1 MIQAAETLLRESGL
15 SGAGIKQLVAE
26 SGAPVGSVYHFF
38 PGGKTQIVTET
49 LRLHS
54 AKVASLLEDAFGDE
68 AEPLPKRLRA
78 LFRRAAKGFEAA
90 GADKSCAIAGV
101 TLDLRASDESLRQVC
116 DSSFSQWVDVVA
128 SHLPWPDVATR
139 RSFATMVV
147 LALEGA
153 FVLARAE
160 KAGDAFTTA
169 GDWLARLAEAGLSES
184 PKSPK
189 SKGES
194 RAPSSPADQTRQP
207 VPVSHGPA
215 RRRRRA
221 SPRRRRAKEA

>member
-15 SGAGIKQLVAE
+15 SGAGIKQLVAR

-54 AKVASLLEDAFGDE
+54 AKVVRLFEHALGDA
-68 AEPLPKRLRA
+68 AVPLPARLRA
-78 LFRRAAKGFEAA
+78 LFRMAANGFEAA

-101 TLDLRASDESLRQVC
+101 TLDLRASDHSLRQVC
-116 DSSFSQWVDVVA
+116 DASFNQWVDDIA
-128 SHLPWPDVATR
+128 SHLPWPDVETR

-147 LALEGA
+147 LSLEGA
-153 FVLARAE
+153 FILARAE

-169 GDWLARLAEAGLSES
+169 GDWLARLAQSTLPAST
-184 PKSPK
+184 
-189 SKGES
+189 GES
-194 RAPSSPADQTRQP
+194 HASSPAAHHR
-207 VPVSHGPA
+207 PA
-215 RRRRRA
+215 RRRRRF
-221 SPRRRRAKEA
+221 SPSRPRTKEA